1 MENEQSRTEIRAKQ
15 AADEA
20 HARTA
25 SRRRK
30 AQQAR
35 VRRQLSQRTHWTAY
49 VGVSML
55 ALGVVALVAAALLTR

>member
-1 MENEQSRTEIRAKQ
+1 MENEQSRTELRARKS
-15 AADEA
+15 ADEA
-20 HARTA
+20 HVHAA
-25 SRRRK
+25 SRRKK

-35 VRRQLSQRTHWTAY
+35 VRRQLSQRTHWTVY